1 VQAAPPIVLSCIWYW
16 QKLVPGRSARYCLL
30 VVSSVNTVNDDCV
43 VDVSEDADPDAVTMP
58 RFCLPLMTGALA
70 VTDVPNDKL
79 DVVEVLDPDTRVWI
93 VVTSKRQGSV
103 TNGGHVLVVRI
114 AMHLVNAQIPLELPP
129 QPVKILPPPQNRRLH
144 FAHDPMESDVL

>member
-30 VVSSVNTVNDDCV
+30 VVSSVNTVYDDRV

-58 RFCLPLMTGALA
+58 SFCFPLATGALA
-70 VTDVPNDKL
+70 VMDVPNDKL
-79 DVVEVLDPDTRVWI
+79 SVVEVLDPDTRVWI

-103 TNGGHVLVVRI
+103 TIGGHVLVVRI
-114 AMHLVNAQIPLELPP
+114 AMQLVNAQVPLELPP
-129 QPVKILPPPQNRRLH
+129 QPATILPSPQLWLLQLV
-144 FAHDPMESDVL
+144 HDPIESDVL